1 VTAGSDARTVLFL
14 VRHGEADSNFHGRIG
29 GHSPV
34 ELTALGREQARITA
48 AAIAALAPTAVIS
61 SDLVRAHQTAEP
73 IAAATGHTLEMEPRL
88 RERSL
93 GVFDGLAFTEAE
105 ARYPEAWKRLMARD
119 PEAVP
124 EGGETTDAVFA
135 RVSAAVDDL
144 VTRHAGGR
152 LVVVTHGLALFHA
165 FAHVCGLGSPSRHQR
180 VFVLVDNCSITHLE
194 HRRNGDDSDQWRIVR
209 INDVAHLASLAP
221 TVAAPAPPH
230 VGNRAS

>member
-1 VTAGSDARTVLFL
+1 VTAGSDPRTVLFL

-34 ELTALGREQARITA
+34 ELTARGRDQAAITA
-48 AAIAALAPTAVIS
+48 TAVAALAPTALIS

-73 IAAATGHTLEMEPRL
+73 IAAATGLPLALEPRL

-105 ARYPEAWKRLMARD
+105 ARYPEAWKRLMSRD

-124 EGGETTDAVFA
+124 EGGEPTDAVFA

-144 VTRHAGGR
+144 VAAHAGGR
-152 LVVVTHGLALFHA
+152 VVVVTHGLALFHA

-194 HRRNGDDSDQWRIVR
+194 HRRSADHADQWRIVR
-209 INDVAHLASLAP
+209 INDVAHLAALTPSA
-221 TVAAPAPPH
+221 AAPSPPH
-230 VGNRAS
+230 ARAG